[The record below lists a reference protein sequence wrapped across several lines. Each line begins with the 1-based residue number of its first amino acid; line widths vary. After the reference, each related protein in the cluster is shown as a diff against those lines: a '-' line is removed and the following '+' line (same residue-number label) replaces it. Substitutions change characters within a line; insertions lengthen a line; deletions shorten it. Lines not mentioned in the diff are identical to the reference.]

1 MKKNIEK
8 EILVIIEKICNLK
21 KNSLTASTEIKKIKK
36 WDSLNNIRIFIE
48 IEKLT
53 KKKIKPKEI
62 YKINKIKDIISL
74 SIK

>member
-1 MKKNIEK
+1 MKKKIEK
-8 EILVIIEKICNLK
+8 EILKIIKKICNIK
-21 KNSLTASTEIKKIKK
+21 KNSLTASTEIRKIKN

-62 YKINKIKDIISL
+62 YRIYKIKDIISL
-74 SIK
+74 SKK